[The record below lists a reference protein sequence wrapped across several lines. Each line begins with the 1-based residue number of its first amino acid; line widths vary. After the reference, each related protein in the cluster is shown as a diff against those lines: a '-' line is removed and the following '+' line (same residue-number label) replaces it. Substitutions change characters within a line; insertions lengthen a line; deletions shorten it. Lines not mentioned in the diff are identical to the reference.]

1 MSKIAFISGISGMD
15 SSHLAE
21 FLLSKDYKIYG
32 LLRRSST
39 DNTWRIKKI
48 LDKIEIVTGD
58 MTDSSSLDKA
68 IQLIKPDEVY
78 NLAAQSFVKASW
90 DSPQSTFDINAGG
103 VIRLLEA
110 IRSFGKKETRIYQAS
125 TSEQF
130 GKVQEIPQT
139 ETTKFYPRSIYGCS
153 KVAAHHICINYRESY
168 GMFICCGICF
178 NHESYRRGLEFLS
191 RKVSYNVAKIHLK
204 QAEFISLGNL
214 DAQRDWGYSPD
225 FVEGMWKMLQLDE
238 PDDFILAT
246 GKTRTVKEF
255 VKTAFEAVE
264 IYNWQ
269 DYVKQD
275 PKFMRP
281 AEVDLLLGDYS
292 KARAYLDWSPQTSFE
307 EMVREMVESDLER
320 LRRGDNFE

>member
-1 MSKIAFISGISGMD
+1 MNKVALITGISGMD

-21 FLLSKDYKIYG
+21 FLLKKDYKIYG

-39 DNTWRIKKI
+39 DNTWRIRNI
-48 LDKIEIVTGD
+48 IDKIEIVVGD

-68 IQLIKPDEVY
+68 LKLIQPDEVFH
-78 NLAAQSFVKASW
+78 LAAQSFVKASW
-90 DSPQSTFDINAGG
+90 DSPESTFDINAGG

-110 IRSFGKKETRIYQAS
+110 IRSFGKKDTRMYNAS

-130 GKVQEIPQT
+130 GKVQETPQV

-153 KVAAHHICINYRESY
+153 KAAAHYICVNYRESY
-168 GMFICCGICF
+168 NMFISCGICF
-178 NHESYRRGLEFLS
+178 NHESFRRGLEFLS

-204 QAEFISLGNL
+204 KAEFISLGNL
-214 DAQRDWGYSPD
+214 DAKRDWGYSPD

-246 GKTRTVKEF
+246 GKTRTVADF

-275 PKFMRP
+275 PKYMRP

-292 KARAYLDWSPQTSFE
+292 KARAYLDWEPTTSFE
-307 EMVREMVESDLER
+307 DMVKEMVATDVERIQKGLNLE
-320 LRRGDNFE
+320 